1 MIKWLFCLLLLTA
14 TFCYAQRG
22 DDTAIRNILNKQTSA
37 WNNGNLEEF
46 MSGYWKNDSLMF
58 IGQSGITYGW
68 IQALANYKLHYPDTI
83 IMGKLK
89 FDIILVKPLSPQY
102 YHVTGKWMLK
112 RSVGDVS
119 GYFTLLF
126 RKIKGFNSFWRNV
139 MRIVFLS

>member
-1 MIKWLFCLLLLTA
+1 MMKGLLFCLLFLTGIQ
-14 TFCYAQRG
+14 CYAQTA
-22 DDTAIRNILNKQTSA
+22 DEKAIRNILNRQTAA

-68 IQALANYKLHYPDTI
+68 NQTLANYKKHYPDSA

-89 FDIILVKPLSPQY
+89 FDIILVKPLSSQY
-102 YHVTGKWMLK
+102 YYVTGKWMLK
-112 RSVGDVS
+112 RSAGDVS

-126 RKIKGFNSFWRNV
+126 RKINGTWIIIADHS
-139 MRIVFLS
+139 S

>member
-1 MIKWLFCLLLLTA
+1 MIKWLVCLLLLTA
-14 TFCYAQRG
+14 TFCNAQRG

-68 IQALANYKLHYPDTI
+68 IQTLANYKLHYPDTI

-126 RKIKGFNSFWRNV
+126 RKINGTWKIIADHS
-139 MRIVFLS
+139 S

>member
-1 MIKWLFCLLLLTA
+1 MKWLVFFLLLTGA
-14 TFCYAQRG
+14 SCYAQKP
-22 DDTAIRNILNKQTSA
+22 DDTAIRNILNKQTAA

-46 MSGYWKNDSLMF
+46 MGGYWKNDSLMF

-68 IQALANYKLHYPDTI
+68 NQTLANYKSHYPDTA

-89 FDIILVKPLSPQY
+89 FEIILVKPLSPQY

-119 GYFTLLF
+119 GYFTLVF
-126 RKIKGFNSFWRNV
+126 KKINGTWR
-139 MRIVFLS
+139 IIADHSS

>member
-1 MIKWLFCLLLLTA
+1 MMKWLVCLLLLTG
-14 TFCYAQRG
+14 TLCNAQKA
-22 DDTAIRNILNKQTSA
+22 DETAIRNTLNRQTAA
-37 WNNGNLEEF
+37 WNNGNLEDF

-68 IQALANYKLHYPDTI
+68 NQTLANYRLHYPDTA

-89 FDIILVKPLSPQY
+89 FDIILVKPLSSQY

-126 RKIKGFNSFWRNV
+126 RKIKGTWLIIADHS
-139 MRIVFLS
+139 S

>member
-1 MIKWLFCLLLLTA
+1 MMKGLVLCLLLFTGIQ
-14 TFCYAQRG
+14 CYAQRA
-22 DDTAIRNILNKQTSA
+22 DENAIRNILNRQTVA
-37 WNNGNLEEF
+37 WNNGNLDEF

-68 IQALANYKLHYPDTI
+68 NQTLANYNKHYPDTT

-89 FDIILVKPLSPQY
+89 FDIILVKPLSTQY
-102 YHVTGKWMLK
+102 YHVTGKWMLR

-126 RKIKGFNSFWRNV
+126 RKINGTWVIIADHS
-139 MRIVFLS
+139 S

>member
-1 MIKWLFCLLLLTA
+1 MLKWLFCILLFAGTD
-14 TFCYAQRG
+14 CIAQSKNE
-22 DDTAIRNILNKQTSA
+22 TAIRDILNRQTAA
-37 WNNGNLEEF
+37 WNLGNLEEF

-68 IQALANYKLHYPDTI
+68 SKTLANYKNHYPDTA

-89 FDIILVKPLSPQY
+89 FDILLVKPLSPQY

-112 RSVGDVS
+112 RSVGDIS

-126 RKIKGFNSFWRNV
+126 RNINGKWLIIADHS
-139 MRIVFLS
+139 S

>member
-1 MIKWLFCLLLLTA
+1 
-14 TFCYAQRG
+14 
-22 DDTAIRNILNKQTSA
+22 
-37 WNNGNLEEF
+37 

-68 IQALANYKLHYPDTI
+68 IQTLANYKLHYPDTI

-126 RKIKGFNSFWRNV
+126 RKIKGTWKIIADHS
-139 MRIVFLS
+139 S

>member
-1 MIKWLFCLLLLTA
+1 MIKGLVFCLVFLTGIQ
-14 TFCYAQRG
+14 CYAQ
-22 DDTAIRNILNKQTSA
+22 TADENTIRNILNRQTAA

-68 IQALANYKLHYPDTI
+68 NQTLANYKKHYPDTA

-89 FDIILVKPLSPQY
+89 FDIILVKPLSSQY

-126 RKIKGFNSFWRNV
+126 RKINGIWMIIADHS
-139 MRIVFLS
+139 S

>member
-1 MIKWLFCLLLLTA
+1 MKWLFCLLVFA
-14 TFCYAQRG
+14 GSYCYSQNT
-22 DDTAIRNILNKQTSA
+22 DESAIRNILNKQTAA
-37 WNNGNLEEF
+37 WNNGDLSAF

-68 IQALANYKLHYPDTI
+68 NQTLANYKKHYPDTA

-89 FDIILVKPLSPQY
+89 FDIILVKPLSSQY

-126 RKIKGFNSFWRNV
+126 RKINGTWK
-139 MRIVFLS
+139 IIADQLL

>member
-1 MIKWLFCLLLLTA
+1 MKWLVCLLLLGGTH
-14 TFCYAQRG
+14 CYAQSN
-22 DDTAIRNILNKQTSA
+22 DESAIRNILNRQTAA

-68 IQALANYKLHYPDTI
+68 NQTLANYKKHYPDTA

-89 FDIILVKPLSPQY
+89 FDIILVKSLSQQY

-112 RSVGDVS
+112 RSVGDIS

-126 RKIKGFNSFWRNV
+126 KKINGIWKIIADHS
-139 MRIVFLS
+139 S

>member
-1 MIKWLFCLLLLTA
+1 MKWLVCLLLLTG
-14 TFCYAQRG
+14 TFCNAQRA
-22 DDTAIRNILNKQTSA
+22 DETTIRNILNRQTAA

-68 IQALANYKLHYPDTI
+68 NETLANYKKHYPDTA

-89 FDIILVKPLSPQY
+89 FDIILVKSLSPQY

-126 RKIKGFNSFWRNV
+126 RKINGTWKIIADHS
-139 MRIVFLS
+139 S

>member
-1 MIKWLFCLLLLTA
+1 MMKGLFFCLLFLTGIQ
-14 TFCYAQRG
+14 CYAQRA
-22 DDTAIRNILNKQTSA
+22 DENAIRNILNRQTAA

-68 IQALANYKLHYPDTI
+68 NQTLANYKKHYPDTA

-89 FDIILVKPLSPQY
+89 FDIILVKPLSSQY
-102 YHVTGKWMLK
+102 YHVTGKWMLN

-126 RKIKGFNSFWRNV
+126 RKINGIWMIIADHS
-139 MRIVFLS
+139 S